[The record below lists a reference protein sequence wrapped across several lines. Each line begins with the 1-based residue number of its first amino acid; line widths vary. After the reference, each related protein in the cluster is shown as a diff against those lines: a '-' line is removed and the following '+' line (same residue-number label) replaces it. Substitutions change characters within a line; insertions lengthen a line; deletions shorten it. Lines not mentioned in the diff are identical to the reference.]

1 MIISSVGTN
10 GYNYNSGYQ
19 QQCNKWIPYVCKPI
33 SSQIKF
39 VIFLIV
45 NDAILIILVQIIIP
59 KFLFFFILITY
70 LVDIV
75 LMLYGENLSWSLM
88 GVKELSVRS

>member
-1 MIISSVGTN
+1 MMISLVGTN
-10 GYNYNSGYQ
+10 GYNNSGYQ
-19 QQCNKWIPYVCKPI
+19 QQCNKRIPYVCKPI

-45 NDAILIILVQIIIP
+45 NDTILIMLVQIIIP
-59 KFLFFFILITY
+59 KLLFFFILITY

-75 LMLYGENLSWSLM
+75 LILYEENLSWSLM
-88 GVKELSVRS
+88 GVKGLSVRS